1 MNKSL
6 ICGRLI
12 CSLTF
17 SAICFTSVAVAGPL
31 VAESET
37 ALFADDLP
45 SDESARD
52 FATDIESALVQ
63 AGANRA
69 ELTKALDVLKGE
81 ERESL
86 LFLIRYMP
94 SGDLQ
99 RLTSDFLIEH
109 VQLAHRVMTEVSW
122 GAQIPRD
129 VFLNDV
135 LPYANTTE
143 KREPWRRRLYDR
155 FIGKAKQA
163 KSPGEAA
170 AILNS
175 IVFPELQVRYSTK
188 RQRADQ
194 SPSQSMESGLASCS
208 GLSILLIDAC
218 RSVGVPARFVGT
230 PLWADES
237 GNHSWVEVWD
247 DGWHFT
253 GAAEP
258 NGTLLDAAWFT
269 GRASQALAEDP
280 MKAIYAVSYRKTPI
294 HFPLVWAPSKTDVY
308 AVNVTD
314 RYTRV
319 RRVTP
324 EGQVLLRI
332 RATNGQTNE
341 RMSIPFQILDAAQ
354 QPLAS
359 GQTKDE
365 RFDSNDHTEVIVPK
379 QASLVLRA
387 GQPEQAL
394 VDVPLLDVQEG
405 QLIDIRIP

>member
-1 MNKSL
+1 MMNKSF
-6 ICGRLI
+6 IYRRFMHF
-12 CSLTF
+12 LTF
-17 SAICFTSVAVAGPL
+17 SAIFFASVAVYSPL
-31 VAESET
+31 IAVDETLVSVADSPVSDLES
-37 ALFADDLP
+37 
-45 SDESARD
+45 
-52 FATDIESALVQ
+52 DIEAALVR

-69 ELTKALDVLKGE
+69 ELAKALDVLTGE
-81 ERESL
+81 ERDSL

-94 SGDLQ
+94 SDDLQ
-99 RLTSDFLIEH
+99 QLTGDFLIEH
-109 VQLAHRVMTEVSW
+109 VQLAHHVIAEVSW

-129 VFLNDV
+129 VFLNDL

-155 FIGKAKQA
+155 FIEKAKQA

-218 RSVGVPARFVGT
+218 RAVGVPARFVGT

-237 GNHSWVEVWD
+237 GNHSWIEVWD

-258 NGTLLDAAWFT
+258 NGSQLDAAWFT

-319 RRVTP
+319 RRTTP

-332 RATNGQTNE
+332 RATNSQSNE
-341 RMSIPFQILDAAQ
+341 RVSIPFQILDAAK

-365 RFDSNDHTEVIVPK
+365 RFDSNDHAEVIVPK
-379 QASLVLRA
+379 EATLLLRA
-387 GQPEQAL
+387 GQPESTLA
-394 VDVPLLDVQEG
+394 DVTLLNATEG